1 MRAARVLS
9 LLLLLQARRG
19 MTAAELAAELEVSE
33 RTVQRDVAALAE
45 AGVPVYAERG
55 RAGGYRLVDGYRTRL
70 TGLERAEAEVLLLAG
85 LPGPLHEMGLAGQ
98 ALAARLKVAA
108 ILGDGP
114 GTVTQRFH
122 LDAPAWFRTARP
134 PALLGAV
141 ARAVW
146 EDRVLRAR
154 YARDGAARE
163 RTVEPYG
170 LVLKAGHWY
179 LVARADDR
187 RFRAYRVD
195 RFEAAEPGEER
206 FTRDAEFDLAAF
218 WEAKSAEFA
227 RSLLREHVTVRLSA
241 RGVARLPRMLEG
253 TAAAEALDTAGE
265 PDEEGR
271 VTVRLPVESQEVA
284 YDQMLRLGPEA
295 EVLDPPELRE
305 RMARA
310 ARRAAALYQRQEV
323 SDRRSAGR

>member
-9 LLLLLQARRG
+9 LLLLLQTRRA

-33 RTVQRDVAALAE
+33 RTVQRDVAALTE

-85 LPGPLHEMGLAGQ
+85 LPGPLHEMGLAGR

-108 ILGDGP
+108 TLGDAP
-114 GTVTQRFH
+114 GTVVQRFH
-122 LDAPAWFRTARP
+122 LDAPAWFKAARP

-154 YARDGAARE
+154 YARGGAVHE

-179 LVARADDR
+179 LVARADDGR
-187 RFRAYRVD
+187 LRTYRVD
-195 RFEAAEPGEER
+195 RFEAAEAGEER
-206 FTRDAEFDLAAF
+206 FVRAADFDLAAF
-218 WEAKSAEFA
+218 WEEKSADFA
-227 RSLLREHVTVRLSA
+227 RSLLREHVTVRLS
-241 RGVARLPRMLEG
+241 RLGVARLPRVLEPV
-253 TAAAEALDTAGE
+253 AAAQALAAAGE
-265 PDEEGR
+265 PDEHGL

-284 YDQMLRLGPEA
+284 YDQLLRLGPDA

-305 RMARA
+305 RIAGA
-310 ARRAAALYQRQEV
+310 ARRTADLY
-323 SDRRSAGR
+323 GT